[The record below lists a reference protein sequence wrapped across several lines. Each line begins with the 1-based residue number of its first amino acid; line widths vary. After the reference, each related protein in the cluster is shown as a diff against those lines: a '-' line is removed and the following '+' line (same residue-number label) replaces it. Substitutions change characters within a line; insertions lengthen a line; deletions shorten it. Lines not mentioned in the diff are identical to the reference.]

1 MNLIDRYEILT
12 PSGFKDFKAIK
23 RTTSSLLVSI
33 KTSKGR
39 EIKGSPDHKVKLFKK
54 KTFTLFCDLISGDK
68 LSKDEIIESIDY
80 ISGQFP
86 LFTIQ
91 GVEGEEYLIE
101 KDIVTKNCA
110 FIPEGIFEEF
120 WSSVIPTISSGT
132 ETKIIV
138 VSCVTKD
145 TFIFDSNKGITTI
158 GNYINEKESDKR
170 PYIIED
176 YSILGFNKSPSK
188 GNVFFNNGFQE
199 TLKIKSRYFE
209 LECSRNHPLYV
220 CSSGGLFGWKE
231 AKDLSLGDYIC
242 SKYNNNIF
250 GTNDDTSSF
259 VYERRKRKGLEFSTK
274 ELTPDICYFLG
285 LYIAEGCFC
294 ENSVTLTCGDSLFE
308 ILEKLNLLPVYC
320 PDNLHYTISSTE
332 LVDYLK
338 FLGFKQTKAQF
349 KEIPERLM
357 SMSKENCSALL
368 SGLFDGDGC
377 ATKRSQITYTSTS
390 EKLINQI
397 RILLNNFGILST
409 KRSNQPLPRKFPNGK
424 TYETVIC
431 YILEIYQFS
440 YKFFTDIGF
449 RFERKQNRIGKH
461 FSEFKH
467 FGNNYD
473 IVPFSFETFRP
484 YIKRYKIKNLLEE
497 KTKLHYSRVKALIFK
512 EKYYNVIPEL
522 KEFFDKHVQE
532 DLYWDKIEK
541 IDESSAETF
550 DFSLPDNE
558 DDFWCHS
565 VLYNNIVGHQ
575 TSNGLNHY
583 YTLWNDAL
591 EGKNGF
597 APFRVDW
604 WDVPGRDEAWAAQM
618 RVSVKKFEQ
627 EFGNEFFGRAT
638 SVIPTPLLKSLT
650 FKQPIS
656 SNPEMKIFELPQKG
670 RAYLGVVDVSEGV
683 GGDYSVLTIFKM
695 PQSEEEPFEIVFTF
709 RSNMIDVFR
718 FTEIVHTFSQKFNES
733 YLIIEVNVMN
743 IAESLYRDYE
753 VENIIKTT
761 ISKQKMTTTFFS
773 GGSKLGV
780 KTTEVIKKI
789 GLEKLIQIFEDK
801 KLIVNDFSYIEELS
815 TLQKDKKTFKAK
827 SGSNDDTSMTLILF
841 AWLTTQEGFKELFG
855 MEDFKR
861 KLNNEYLESVYN
873 SLPEFFIEDGINQ
886 NF

>member
-23 RTTSSLLVSI
+23 RTTSSLLISL

-39 EIKGSPDHKVKLFKK
+39 EIKGSPDHRIKLFKK
-54 KTFTLFCDLISGDK
+54 KSFTLFCDLTSGDK
-68 LSKDEIIESIDY
+68 LSKDETIESIDY
-80 ISGQFP
+80 ISGHFP

-110 FIPEGIFEEF
+110 FIPEGIFDEF

-138 VSCVTKD
+138 VS
-145 TFIFDSNKGITTI
+145 
-158 GNYINEKESDKR
+158 
-170 PYIIED
+170 
-176 YSILGFNKSPSK
+176 
-188 GNVFFNNGFQE
+188 
-199 TLKIKSRYFE
+199 
-209 LECSRNHPLYV
+209 
-220 CSSGGLFGWKE
+220 
-231 AKDLSLGDYIC
+231 
-242 SKYNNNIF
+242 
-250 GTNDDTSSF
+250 
-259 VYERRKRKGLEFSTK
+259 
-274 ELTPDICYFLG
+274 
-285 LYIAEGCFC
+285 
-294 ENSVTLTCGDSLFE
+294 
-308 ILEKLNLLPVYC
+308 
-320 PDNLHYTISSTE
+320 
-332 LVDYLK
+332 
-338 FLGFKQTKAQF
+338 
-349 KEIPERLM
+349 
-357 SMSKENCSALL
+357 
-368 SGLFDGDGC
+368 
-377 ATKRSQITYTSTS
+377 
-390 EKLINQI
+390 
-397 RILLNNFGILST
+397 
-409 KRSNQPLPRKFPNGK
+409 
-424 TYETVIC
+424 
-431 YILEIYQFS
+431 
-440 YKFFTDIGF
+440 
-449 RFERKQNRIGKH
+449 
-461 FSEFKH
+461 
-467 FGNNYD
+467 
-473 IVPFSFETFRP
+473 
-484 YIKRYKIKNLLEE
+484 
-497 KTKLHYSRVKALIFK
+497 
-512 EKYYNVIPEL
+512 
-522 KEFFDKHVQE
+522 
-532 DLYWDKIEK
+532 
-541 IDESSAETF
+541 
-550 DFSLPDNE
+550 
-558 DDFWCHS
+558 
-565 VLYNNIVGHQ
+565 

-638 SVIPTPLLKSLT
+638 SVIPTPLLKSLM

-683 GGDYSVLTIFKM
+683 GGDYSVLTIFRM
-695 PQSEEEPFEIVFTF
+695 PQNEEEPFEIVFTF
-709 RSNMIDVFR
+709 RSNTIDVFR
-718 FTEIVHTFSQKFNES
+718 FTEIVHTFSQKFNEA
-733 YLIIEVNVMN
+733 YLLIEVNVMN

-753 VENIIKTT
+753 VENILKTT

-841 AWLTTQEGFKELFG
+841 GWLTTQEGFKELFG
-855 MEDFKR
+855 MEDFKK